1 MELPLHQLREDLD
14 RLEVPA
20 TEVVNGRGK
29 NSEYLPENVM
39 FCSRFRTQRS
49 NVDSIERCILIN

>member
-1 MELPLHQLREDLD
+1 MAWPGGTETVELPLHQLREDLD

-29 NSEYLPENVM
+29 NSEYLL
-39 FCSRFRTQRS
+39 T
-49 NVDSIERCILIN
+49 